1 MKKKKNKFK
10 AFYIILI
17 LVVLGVAYYLYIDSR
32 PQKEVEIEENAEVV
46 RLINKNIDEK
56 YPETPREVVRLYN
69 RIILCFYNEEYT
81 NNQLISLTN
90 QARKLYDEELLEKN
104 PYDEYFERL
113 TAEIEEYKKNNRTI
127 GSCLLESNRDVEYY
141 ALDEKKYSEVNC
153 VYYLKGD
160 EGTTKVSEEYVLR
173 KDEEG
178 KWKIVYWKLADKE
191 DEE

>member
-1 MKKKKNKFK
+1 MKKNKLK
-10 AFYIILI
+10 AFYVILI
-17 LVVLGVAYYLYIDSR
+17 LVVLGVAYYLYLDSR
-32 PQKEVEIEENAEVV
+32 PKKEVEIEENAEVV

-56 YPETPREVVRLYN
+56 YPETPREIVRLYN
-69 RIILCFYNEEYT
+69 RIMICYYNEEYT
-81 NNQLISLTN
+81 NNQLISLTK

-113 TAEIEEYKKNNRTI
+113 NEEIEEYKKSNRI
-127 GSCLLESNRDVEYY
+127 ISSCLLEGNRDVEYY
-141 ALDEKKYSEVNC
+141 TLDKRKYSEVNC

-173 KDEEG
+173 KDDDG
-178 KWKIVYWKLADKE
+178 KWKILYWKLADKE

>member
-1 MKKKKNKFK
+1 MKKNKFK

-32 PQKEVEIEENAEVV
+32 PKKTVEIEENEEVV
-46 RLINKNIDEK
+46 RIINKNIEET
-56 YPETPREVVRLYN
+56 YPETPREVIRLYN
-69 RIILCFYNEEYT
+69 RIMICYYNEEYT
-81 NNQLISLTN
+81 NNQLISLTK
-90 QARKLYDEELLEKN
+90 QARKLYSDELLERN

-113 TAEIEEYKKNNRTI
+113 SEEIAEYEENNRII

-141 ALDEKKYSEVNC
+141 TLDGKKYSEVNC

-173 KDEEG
+173 KDDEG
-178 KWKIVYWKLADKE
+178 KWKILYWKLADKE